1 MQNKIQVQRVYLT
14 NSVFLAGAITM
25 ESQPTPNLEET
36 EIKTKTQ
43 KNKPLRSKSCS
54 IAWCAIGLLLI
65 TWVGLFLGLSFFW
78 LKNKER
84 LSEYQRQLS
93 TIQTQISQNQAD
105 GKNLQQHIAQL
116 QNFIEQKFSANDNAI
131 LLANVKQLIQLAQYN
146 LVYFHDTDNALSA
159 LTLADKQLGTIIS
172 PDIRLENLHQLLTQY
187 LTRLKAL
194 PHIDLA
200 TTLGQ
205 IQTLKAQITQL
216 PLLTISNSATAKPDV
231 TTSNSSENKWIRM
244 LQNSLNS
251 FRQLIVIRRLNKPI
265 EPLLPEKEQQ
275 YLQHNL
281 ILLLQQAQ
289 WALIHHEATIYQS
302 SLQEIQENIK
312 DHFASGSPITQTA
325 IQNIEQ
331 LKQIDLQTPS
341 LDLNPL
347 LEAIS
352 IIKKTPTN
360 TNVTPVVTANQ
371 KEPS

>member
-1 MQNKIQVQRVYLT
+1 
-14 NSVFLAGAITM
+14 M

-36 EIKTKTQ
+36 EIKAIR
-43 KNKPLRSKSCS
+43 NKPLRCF
-54 IAWCAIGLLLI
+54 IAWCSIGLLLI
-65 TWVGLFLGLSFFW
+65 TWMGLVLGLGFFW
-78 LKNKER
+78 LKNR
-84 LSEYQRQLS
+84 AQFSEYQHQLS
-93 TIQTQISQNQAD
+93 TIQTQISESQTD
-105 GKNLQQHIAQL
+105 DKNLQQHIAQL

-131 LLANVKQLIQLAQYN
+131 LLANVNQLIQLAQYN

-159 LTLADKQLGTIIS
+159 LTLADKQLSTIIS
-172 PDIRLENLHQLLTQY
+172 PDIRLENLHQLLTQN
-187 LTRLKAL
+187 LTTLKAL
-194 PHIDLA
+194 PHIELTTSLA
-200 TTLGQ
+200 QL
-205 IQTLKAQITQL
+205 QTLKSQITQL
-216 PLLTISNSATAKPDV
+216 PLLPTSNSATPNSEVA
-231 TTSNSSENKWIRM
+231 TTNFSENKWIRM

-289 WALIHHEATIYQS
+289 WALIHHEAIIYQS

-312 DHFASGSPITQTA
+312 DHFAANSPITQTVMQSI
-325 IQNIEQ
+325 IQLQ
-331 LKQIDLQTPS
+331 QIDLQTPS

-352 IIKKTPTN
+352 IIKKTPIN
-360 TNVTPVVTANQ
+360 SNATPVVTANQ